1 MNHYKARA
9 ELWFD
14 MIEALYQI
22 HNYNEANEVFKE
34 IELEDVKIHGLI
46 LQFKTDAPIET
57 IVNIWKE
64 ANLDLHYLY
73 ESIKLADE
81 FDGERDNLYSHA
93 CSIHRSGRS

>member
-9 ELWFD
+9 ELMFD
-14 MIEALYQI
+14 MIEAMYQI

-34 IELEDVKIHGLI
+34 IEIEDLKIHGLI
-46 LQFKTDAPIET
+46 LQFKTDTPIEI

-93 CSIHRSGRS
+93 CPIN